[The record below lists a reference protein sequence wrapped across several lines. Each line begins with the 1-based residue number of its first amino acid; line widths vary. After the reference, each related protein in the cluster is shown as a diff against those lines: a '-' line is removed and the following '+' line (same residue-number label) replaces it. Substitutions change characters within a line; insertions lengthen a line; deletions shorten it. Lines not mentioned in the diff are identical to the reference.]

1 MANLYNENLCEYSFL
16 NMLKIVDADAENKP
30 PTQASV
36 IQRMMCPLLVKS
48 CCDDSYFINY
58 NVYAA

>member
-30 PTQASV
+30 PT
-36 IQRMMCPLLVKS
+36 
-48 CCDDSYFINY
+48 
-58 NVYAA
+58 